1 MNFQN
6 DSINQTLKLNDTEDL
21 GEDDIISDSAY
32 QIIVPLLII
41 LAMIGF
47 LLNSIILVSILTAKL
62 LMRTRRHD
70 KYLHIIISMVSV
82 SCCIKEPL
90 IGQLHFQVTADTLTS
105 LFLAIQLLCG
115 SYLPIVHEVG
125 GVTLFRQW
133 HNLLHCVH
141 CSWV

>member
-6 DSINQTLKLNDTEDL
+6 DSINQTLQLNDTEGL

-82 SCCIKEPL
+82 S
-90 IGQLHFQVTADTLTS
+90 DD
-105 LFLAIQLLCG
+105 LLC
-115 SYLPIVHEVG
+115 
-125 GVTLFRQW
+125 
-133 HNLLHCVH
+133 
-141 CSWV
+141 